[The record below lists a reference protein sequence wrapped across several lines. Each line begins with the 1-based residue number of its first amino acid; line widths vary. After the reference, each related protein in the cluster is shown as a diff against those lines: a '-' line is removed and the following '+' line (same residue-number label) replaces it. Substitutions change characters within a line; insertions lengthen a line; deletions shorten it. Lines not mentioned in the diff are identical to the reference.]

1 MYTFPDQTNRQFV
14 QILMGSKIPLKVRVL
29 DTDDLKQKTSLFSVQ
44 GKSVWYCFKAVVLL
58 FYISSVSGTK
68 NKCPNSHH
76 NHPLH
81 PFIAQIYREYKAQNR
96 LILWETLYLL
106 VV

>member
-1 MYTFPDQTNRQFV
+1 MD
-14 QILMGSKIPLKVRVL
+14 SKFHSKLRVL
-29 DTDDLKQKTSLFSVQ
+29 DTDDVKQETSLFSVQ
-44 GKSVWYCFKAVVLL
+44 GKSAWYCFKAVVLL

>member
-1 MYTFPDQTNRQFV
+1 
-14 QILMGSKIPLKVRVL
+14 MGSKIPLKGRVL

-44 GKSVWYCFKAVVLL
+44 GKFAWYCFKAVVLL

-76 NHPLH
+76 RHPRH
-81 PFIAQIYREYKAQNR
+81 PFIA
-96 LILWETLYLL
+96 
-106 VV
+106 